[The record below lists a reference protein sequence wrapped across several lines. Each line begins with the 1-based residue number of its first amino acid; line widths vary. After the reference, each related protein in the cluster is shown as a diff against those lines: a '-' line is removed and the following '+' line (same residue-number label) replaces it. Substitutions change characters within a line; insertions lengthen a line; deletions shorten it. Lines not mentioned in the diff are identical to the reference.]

1 KRRTLQ
7 VLIHP
12 VIQKGGGCRLV
23 LGPFTIAEWFVLVQH
38 ELLLF
43 AAAFFA
49 LGILDEFALDCTYLW
64 CRLTGRIRTERI
76 EDSSLDEVEGLA
88 GQAAVFI
95 PTWHEASVIGPTLVH
110 MLDAWAAKDLK
121 VYVGC
126 YRNDPATIASVIAA
140 VRGDPRVRLV
150 VHDRDGPTSKADCL
164 NRLHAAL
171 AEDERRSGVEARMVV
186 LHDAEDMV
194 DPAALTLLDRALW
207 HAHFVQLPVL
217 ALPQR
222 HSPWIGS
229 HYSDEF
235 AESHGK
241 ALVVRDALG
250 AAIPGAGVGC
260 AVARG
265 SLKQLADGQGGL
277 PFAEESLTED
287 YELGLKIAQAG
298 GRGRFL
304 RARRGDGRLIA
315 TRAFFPSRLA
325 QSVRQKT
332 RWMHGIALQGWD
344 RLGWGSEPVDLWMQ
358 LRDRRGPLAAVL
370 LVIAYLLVALVSVG
384 LVLQQFGLVGPPQL
398 TPTLWGLLW
407 INFIGLWLRFAIR
420 AAFTAREY
428 GWRQGLLAI
437 PRTFVSN
444 VIAIIAGRRALFA
457 YIRTLR
463 GAPVVW
469 DKTEHRDH
477 PALLVPQESTR

>member
-1 KRRTLQ
+1 M
-7 VLIHP
+7 
-12 VIQKGGGCRLV
+12 V
-23 LGPFTIAEWFVLVQH
+23 LGSFTIAEWFVLVQH

-49 LGILDEFALDCTYLW
+49 LGMIDEFALDCTYLW
-64 CRLTGRIRTERI
+64 CRVTRRIQTERV
-76 EDSSLDEVEGLA
+76 DEAIFDDIDGLA
-88 GQAAVFI
+88 GRAAVFI
-95 PTWHEASVIGPTLVH
+95 PAWQEANVLGPTLVH
-110 MLDAWAAKDLK
+110 MLDAWPQDELT

-126 YRNDPATIASVIAA
+126 YRNDAATMASVIAA
-140 VRGDPRVRLV
+140 VRGDPRVRLI
-150 VHDRDGPTSKADCL
+150 VHERDGPTSKADCL

-171 AEDERRSGVEARMVV
+171 TEDERRSGIETRMVV

-194 DPAALTLLDRALW
+194 DPMALDLLDRALW

-241 ALVVRDALG
+241 GLVVRDALG

-265 SLKQLADGQGGL
+265 SLKQLAEKQGGL
-277 PFAEESLTED
+277 PFAAESLTED
-287 YELGLKIAQAG
+287 YELGLKIAAAG

-304 RARRGDGRLIA
+304 RVRAADGRLIA
-315 TRAFFPSRLA
+315 TRAFFPSRLN

-344 RLGWGSEPVDLWMQ
+344 RLGWGSEPVELWMQ
-358 LRDRRGPLAAVL
+358 LRDRRGPLAAIL
-370 LVIAYLLVALVSVG
+370 LVIAYLLFGFGAAG
-384 LVLQQFGLVGPPQL
+384 LVLQQLGLVELPMATPLL
-398 TPTLWGLLW
+398 TVLLW
-407 INFIGLWLRFAIR
+407 INFAGLSLRFLVR

-437 PRTFVSN
+437 PRTIVSN
-444 VIAIIAGRRALFA
+444 VIAIMAGRRALLN
-457 YIRTLR
+457 YVGTLR
-463 GAPVVW
+463 GAPVIW

-477 PALLVPQESTR
+477 PALLLPSKGGA

>member
-1 KRRTLQ
+1 M
-7 VLIHP
+7 
-12 VIQKGGGCRLV
+12 V
-23 LGPFTIAEWFVLVQH
+23 LGSFTIAEWFVLVQH

-49 LGILDEFALDCTYLW
+49 LGMIDEFALDCTYLW
-64 CRLTGRIRTERI
+64 CRVTGRIQTERI
-76 EDSSLDEVEGLA
+76 DEAIFDDIDGLA
-88 GQAAVFI
+88 GRAAVFI
-95 PTWHEASVIGPTLVH
+95 PAWQEANVLGPTLVH
-110 MLDAWAAKDLK
+110 MLDAWPQDELT

-126 YRNDPATIASVIAA
+126 YRNDAATMASVIAA
-140 VRGDPRVRLV
+140 VRGDPRVRLI
-150 VHDRDGPTSKADCL
+150 VHERDGPTSKADCL

-171 AEDERRSGVEARMVV
+171 TEDERRSGIETRMVV

-194 DPAALTLLDRALW
+194 DPMALDLLDRALW

-265 SLKQLADGQGGL
+265 SLKQLAEKQGGL
-277 PFAEESLTED
+277 PFAAESLTED
-287 YELGLKIAQAG
+287 YELGLKIAAAG

-304 RARRGDGRLIA
+304 RVRAADGRLIA
-315 TRAFFPSRLA
+315 TRAFFPSRLN

-344 RLGWGSEPVDLWMQ
+344 RLGWGSEPVELWMQ
-358 LRDRRGPLAAVL
+358 LRDRRGPLAAIL
-370 LVIAYLLVALVSVG
+370 LVIAYLLFGFGAAG
-384 LVLQQFGLVGPPQL
+384 LVLQQLGLVELPMATPLL
-398 TPTLWGLLW
+398 TALLW
-407 INFIGLWLRFAIR
+407 INFAGLSLRFLVR

-437 PRTFVSN
+437 PRTIVSN
-444 VIAIIAGRRALFA
+444 VIAIMAGRRALLN
-457 YIRTLR
+457 YVGTLR
-463 GAPVVW
+463 GAPVIW

-477 PALLVPQESTR
+477 PALLLPTKGRA

>member
-1 KRRTLQ
+1 M
-7 VLIHP
+7 
-12 VIQKGGGCRLV
+12 V
-23 LGPFTIAEWFVLVQH
+23 LGSFTIAEWFVLVQH

-49 LGILDEFALDCTYLW
+49 LGMIDEFALDCTYLW
-64 CRLTGRIRTERI
+64 CRVTGRIQTERV
-76 EDSSLDEVEGLA
+76 DEAIFDDIDGLA
-88 GQAAVFI
+88 GRAAVFI
-95 PTWHEASVIGPTLVH
+95 PAWQEANVLGPTLVH
-110 MLDAWAAKDLK
+110 MLDAWPQDELT

-126 YRNDPATIASVIAA
+126 YRNDAATMASVIAA
-140 VRGDPRVRLV
+140 VRGDPRVRLI
-150 VHDRDGPTSKADCL
+150 VHERDGPTSKADCL

-171 AEDERRSGVEARMVV
+171 TEDERRSGIETRMVV

-194 DPAALTLLDRALW
+194 DPMALDLLDRALW

-265 SLKQLADGQGGL
+265 SLKQLAEKQGGL
-277 PFAEESLTED
+277 PFAAESLTED
-287 YELGLKIAQAG
+287 YELGLKIAAAG

-304 RARRGDGRLIA
+304 RVRVADGRLIA
-315 TRAFFPSRLA
+315 TRAFFPSRLN

-344 RLGWGSEPVDLWMQ
+344 RLGWGSEPVELWMQ
-358 LRDRRGPLAAVL
+358 LRDRRGPLAAIL
-370 LVIAYLLVALVSVG
+370 LVIAYLLFGFGAVG
-384 LVLQQFGLVGPPQL
+384 LVLQQLGLVELPMATPLL
-398 TPTLWGLLW
+398 TALLW
-407 INFIGLWLRFAIR
+407 INFAGLSLRFLVR

-437 PRTFVSN
+437 PRTIVSN
-444 VIAIIAGRRALFA
+444 VIAIMAGRRALLN
-457 YIRTLR
+457 YVGTLR
-463 GAPVVW
+463 GAPVIW

-477 PALLVPQESTR
+477 PALLLPSKGRA